1 VAVAVSPRLI
11 NPQNNKLI
19 IEHMKIHINQL
30 SFKVT
35 LALLTISA
43 FCFQIAALA
52 QLSGTFSSNCL
63 TGPVTLTTT
72 SSNLVS
78 TQYNTNRVWQ
88 GRHLGIGLSFGGG
101 SATNTGL
108 IGFQFAVLANG
119 VNQLKSTTRPFTITS
134 VANGTAPVVDWAVLP
149 NYTLGPADAL
159 VLVGITNAAVNVN
172 PAAAGSV
179 TVSNVWI
186 QTDTRP

>member
-1 VAVAVSPRLI
+1 MQTLRKQLQLTASLAVSGLVVLSPAAFG
-11 NPQNNKLI
+11 
-19 IEHMKIHINQL
+19 QL
-30 SFKVT
+30 T
-35 LALLTISA
+35 DTY
-43 FCFQIAALA
+43 
-52 QLSGTFSSNCL
+52 SSNCL

-78 TQYNTNRVWQ
+78 TQYSTNRVWQ
-88 GRHLGIGLSFGGG
+88 GRHLGIGMSFVGG

-108 IGFQFAVLANG
+108 IGFQFAVLENG
-119 VNQLKSTTRPFTITS
+119 VNQLKSTTRPVTITS
-134 VANGTAPVVDWAVLP
+134 VANGATPVVDWAVLP
-149 NYTLGPADAL
+149 DFTLGPADAL

>member
-1 VAVAVSPRLI
+1 MKTHIKQLLLAGSLVVSSLVVLP
-11 NPQNNKLI
+11 PASG
-19 IEHMKIHINQL
+19 QL
-30 SFKVT
+30 T
-35 LALLTISA
+35 A
-43 FCFQIAALA
+43 
-52 QLSGTFSSNCL
+52 TFSSNCL
-63 TGPVTLTTT
+63 AGPVTLTTT

-88 GRHLGIGLSFGGG
+88 GRHLGIGMSFVGG

-108 IGFQFAVLANG
+108 IGFQFAVMENG
-119 VNQLKSTTRPFTITS
+119 VNQLKSTTQPFTITS
-134 VANGTAPVVDWAVLP
+134 VANGATPVLDWAVLP
-149 NYTLGPADAL
+149 DYTLGPADAL

>member
-1 VAVAVSPRLI
+1 M
-11 NPQNNKLI
+11 NT
-19 IEHMKIHINQL
+19 HINRLLLAGGLVLSSLIVLSPVAWGQL
-30 SFKVT
+30 TS
-35 LALLTISA
+35 
-43 FCFQIAALA
+43 
-52 QLSGTFSSNCL
+52 TFSSNCL
-63 TGPVTLTTT
+63 TGPVTLLTA

-78 TQYNTNRVWQ
+78 TQYYTNRVWQ
-88 GRHLGIGLSFGGG
+88 GRHLGIGLSFVGG
-101 SATNTGL
+101 SATNTGM
-108 IGFQFAVLANG
+108 IGFQFAVLVNG
-119 VNQLKSTTRPFTITS
+119 LNQLKSTTRPFTITS
-134 VANGTAPVVDWAVLP
+134 AANGVTPVLDWAVLP